1 MDKENVRRSG
11 KKTTLKPGVSK
22 DSVGAKR
29 RIIGVSDYPK
39 PYKSEHKVYLG
50 EKKREHSVERLTV
63 IYDETQ
69 FKFEHLFPSEDNSSL
84 ADPPTSM
91 SERPHSSLRERLR
104 EVPSHIAESQRL
116 LKTSILQM
124 PEPQYPKKCLI
135 LNIYKIKH
143 QQVEDK
149 STSPPP
155 LEFSIKE
162 RIVETKNQNQQ
173 TSLQEIDHLAKSVD
187 LSSDNS
193 RISDIHKGERRQS
206 TAVKRKSPV
215 TEEKEFLKVDGNTD
229 KPEKK
234 STYVVPEVKL
244 NLAPEPER
252 KDKRNSMPLT
262 RNVLRQ
268 EKDNNL
274 FTQLTQKEKIEKYLS
289 KEQRTEQGKKMSNML
304 IHDDIPTESLTPRSK
319 SKFEHL
325 IKNLKESNE
334 DEQLVVYKM
343 MEADTGK
350 KIKITDFVPY
360 KGEPK
365 VIWFVC
371 NHLQKE
377 LKKQSILVQ
386 CFKLDDVIVK
396 ISTKINVDFL

>member
-1 MDKENVRRSG
+1 M
-11 KKTTLKPGVSK
+11 
-22 DSVGAKR
+22 
-29 RIIGVSDYPK
+29 
-39 PYKSEHKVYLG
+39 
-50 EKKREHSVERLTV
+50 
-63 IYDETQ
+63 
-69 FKFEHLFPSEDNSSL
+69 
-84 ADPPTSM
+84 
-91 SERPHSSLRERLR
+91 R

-173 TSLQEIDHLAKSVD
+173 TSLQEIDHLSKSIN
-187 LSSDNS
+187 LSSDKS
-193 RISDIHKGERRQS
+193 RISDIPKVERRQS
-206 TAVKRKSPV
+206 KAVKRKSPV
-215 TEEKEFLKVDGNTD
+215 IEEKEFLKVDRNTD
-229 KPEKK
+229 KPETK
-234 STYVVPEVKL
+234 STYIVPEVKL
-244 NLAPEPER
+244 LAPEPER

-262 RNVLRQ
+262 KNVLRK

-289 KEQRTEQGKKMSNML
+289 KEQRSEKMSSML
-304 IHDDIPTESLTPRSK
+304 IHDDIQAESLTPRSK

-343 MEADTGK
+343 MEVDTGK

-365 VIWFVC
+365 VIWF
-371 NHLQKE
+371 L
-377 LKKQSILVQ
+377 L
-386 CFKLDDVIVK
+386 
-396 ISTKINVDFL
+396 

>member
-1 MDKENVRRSG
+1 MDKENVRRPG

-22 DSVGAKR
+22 EGVGSKR

-63 IYDETQ
+63 IYYRTQ
-69 FKFEHLFPSEDNSSL
+69 FKFEHLFSSEDNSSL
-84 ADPPTSM
+84 ADPPTSV

-155 LEFSIKE
+155 IEFSIKE
-162 RIVETKNQNQQ
+162 KTVETKNQNQQ
-173 TSLQEIDHLAKSVD
+173 TSLQEIDHLSKLEN
-187 LSSDNS
+187 LSSDIS
-193 RISDIHKGERRQS
+193 RISDIPKGGRRQS
-206 TAVKRKSPV
+206 KAVKRKSPV
-215 TEEKEFLKVDGNTD
+215 IEEKEFSKVDGNAD
-229 KPEKK
+229 KPETK
-234 STYVVPEVKL
+234 STYIVPEVKL
-244 NLAPEPER
+244 NSSLDILNEPER
-252 KDKRNSMPLT
+252 RDKRNSMPLT
-262 RNVLRQ
+262 KNVLRK

-289 KEQRTEQGKKMSNML
+289 KEQRTEQGKRLSNKL
-304 IHDDIPTESLTPRSK
+304 IHEAGDIPAESLTPRSK

-325 IKNLKESNE
+325 IRNLKESNE

-343 MEADTGK
+343 MEVDTGK
-350 KIKITDFVPY
+350 RIKITDFVPY

-365 VIWFVC
+365 VIWFIC
-371 NHLQKE
+371 NQLQKE
-377 LKKQSILVQ
+377 RKKQSI
-386 CFKLDDVIVK
+386 
-396 ISTKINVDFL
+396 